1 MLESEVIY
9 MKRKVFPFIAVCAI
23 VGGLVI
29 GSGACVS
36 ANGISVIV
44 DGVALDTQVF
54 IEDGVSMVAM
64 RDIFEAVG
72 MNVNW
77 EGLNS
82 NIYAT
87 KGSKQLKMTV
97 GETAYTK
104 NGEQAEL
111 SVAPR
116 IVDGKTYVPLRA
128 VGDVLGADVDWN
140 EDSKVIT
147 ITTDNKESDDEWK
160 ENTKSIDLGE
170 EKESTV
176 EITEAG
182 DYTLTGDYDGMV
194 VVNCDGK
201 VKLRLSGVNIKNED
215 GPAIYVKNADKCY
228 ITLTEGT
235 ENTLED
241 GSEYSKDNEDLKA
254 ALFSKDDLVIKGKGS
269 LTVKGNYKHAIASND
284 EVVVENGN
292 ITINAAVNDGI
303 HANDGVKIEGGSV
316 NITAENDGIQS
327 EGYVEIAE
335 GTVVN
340 ITTKGEVEE
349 AKSDEPMGGGHGMGG
364 NRGQKSDNSGDN
376 AQGDGQQSGDDK
388 QSDSQQN
395 GDKPQMPNGQPSGDM
410 PQMPNGQQGGDMPQ
424 MPNGQQ
430 GGDMPQMPNGQP
442 SGDMPQMP
450 NGQPSG
456 DMPQMP
462 NGQPSGDMPQ
472 MPNGQQGGEM
482 PQAPDGQQGGQ
493 TDKSSEK
500 ANDSDDDESSISS
513 KGIKADGNITILGGD
528 ININSTDTAI
538 KGEMIAIEDGTINI
552 NASIKKGIKAMGDLF
567 INGGNIDVNTEYEGV
582 ETKHVMVINGGN
594 LNVVANEDGINAGG
608 NTGLGVG
615 KSTDESNKNHSVV
628 INGGNI
634 TVDSTNDGI
643 DSNGSL
649 YINGGT
655 VLVYGS
661 EGGADSAFDTDGIFQ
676 MNGGWALGAG
686 SMGMLELP
694 EETSNQNVLNI
705 GLESSSKG
713 SEIKAV
719 DSDGNELF
727 SITPTKSIQSILF
740 TSPDITG
747 GKSYTV
753 TVGDTTLGTATAES
767 TITTIGNA
775 SAKGFGGGRG
785 GNGGDKQNGGFGG
798 GQPSGDGQNGGFG
811 GGQPSGDKQN
821 GGFGG
826 GQPGGDRQNGGF
838 DGKTEQT
845 TEETT
850 DISK

>member
-1 MLESEVIY
+1 

-36 ANGISVIV
+36 ANGISVVV
-44 DGVALDTQVF
+44 DGVVLNTQVF
-54 IEDGVSMVAM
+54 VEDGVSMVAM

-97 GETAYTK
+97 GEVAYTK
-104 NGEQAEL
+104 NGEEAEL
-111 SVAPR
+111 SVAPK
-116 IVDGKTYVPLRA
+116 IVDGRTYVPLRA
-128 VGDVLGADVDWN
+128 VGEVLGADVDWD

-147 ITTDNKESDDEWK
+147 ITTDSKESDDEWK
-160 ENTKSIDLGE
+160 ENTKSIDLSE
-170 EKESTV
+170 DKDSKV

-335 GTVVN
+335 GTVN
-340 ITTKGEVEE
+340 ITTKGEVEA
-349 AKSDEPMGGGHGMGG
+349 AKSDEPMGGGGHGMGG

-376 AQGDGQQSGDDK
+376 AQGDGQQSGDK
-388 QSDSQQN
+388 QSDNQQ
-395 GDKPQMPNGQPSGDM
+395 GDDKPQMPD
-410 PQMPNGQQGGDMPQ
+410 GQQGGDMPQ

-430 GGDMPQMPNGQP
+430 
-442 SGDMPQMP
+442 S
-450 NGQPSG
+450 
-456 DMPQMP
+456 
-462 NGQPSGDMPQ
+462 
-472 MPNGQQGGEM
+472 GEM
-482 PQAPDGQQGGQ
+482 PQMPDGQQGGGMPQ
-493 TDKSSEK
+493 MPSGQQNGEMPQMPGGEQGGQKDKSSEK
-500 ANDSDDDESSISS
+500 ATDSDDDESSISS

-582 ETKHVMVINGGN
+582 ETKHVMVMNGGN

-615 KSTDESNKNHSVV
+615 RSTDESNKGHSVV

-634 TVDSTNDGI
+634 TVDSKNDGI

-798 GQPSGDGQNGGFG
+798 GQPGGDKQNGGFG
-811 GGQPSGDKQN
+811 GGQPGGDGQN

-838 DGKTEQT
+838 DGKPEQTTEQT
-845 TEETT
+845 TSETNA
-850 DISK
+850 

>member
-1 MLESEVIY
+1 MFESEVIY

-36 ANGISVIV
+36 ANGISVVV
-44 DGVALDTQVF
+44 DGVVLNTQVF
-54 IEDGVSMVAM
+54 VEDGVSMVAM

-97 GETAYTK
+97 GEVAYTK
-104 NGEQAEL
+104 NGEEAEL
-111 SVAPR
+111 SVAPK
-116 IVDGKTYVPLRA
+116 IVDGRTYVPLRA
-128 VGDVLGADVDWN
+128 VGEVLGADVDWD

-147 ITTDNKESDDEWK
+147 ITTDSKESDDEWK
-160 ENTKSIDLGE
+160 ENTKSIDLSE
-170 EKESTV
+170 DKDSKV

-335 GTVVN
+335 GTVN
-340 ITTKGEVEE
+340 ITTKGEVEA
-349 AKSDEPMGGGHGMGG
+349 AKSDEPMGGGGHGMGG

-376 AQGDGQQSGDDK
+376 AQGDGQQSGDK
-388 QSDSQQN
+388 QSDNQQ
-395 GDKPQMPNGQPSGDM
+395 GDDKPQMPD
-410 PQMPNGQQGGDMPQ
+410 GQQGGDMPQ

-430 GGDMPQMPNGQP
+430 
-442 SGDMPQMP
+442 S
-450 NGQPSG
+450 
-456 DMPQMP
+456 
-462 NGQPSGDMPQ
+462 
-472 MPNGQQGGEM
+472 GEM
-482 PQAPDGQQGGQ
+482 PQMPDGQQGGGMPQ
-493 TDKSSEK
+493 MPSGQQNGEMPQMPGGEQGGQKDKSSEK
-500 ANDSDDDESSISS
+500 ATDSDDDESSISS

-582 ETKHVMVINGGN
+582 ETKHVMVMNGGN

-615 KSTDESNKNHSVV
+615 RSTDESNKGHSVV

-634 TVDSTNDGI
+634 TVDSKNDGI

-798 GQPSGDGQNGGFG
+798 GQPGGDKQNGGFG
-811 GGQPSGDKQN
+811 GGQPGGDGQN

-838 DGKTEQT
+838 DGKPEQTTEQT
-845 TEETT
+845 TSETNA
-850 DISK
+850 